1 MAAMICKSGPRPMVT
16 VERYLGRF
24 VCVLLSVAVIAGC
37 SYESTKITKSDD
49 AFEQSPTDLPAAT
62 ESRSA
67 ESSSLYDYLA
77 DREAVE
83 FVNKFRI
90 ALDLGGQFSL
100 SDFQKLQHVVE
111 AYPQVDD
118 LLDLLGQ
125 AIMVR
130 RDWESLIDH
139 HLSRPPEKRD
149 PDQLAVA
156 YLRTFRFDE
165 ALEHLERTIAE
176 SGSSNERQWM
186 LAVAN
191 YQTGHGAEASRILE
205 PLIPQA
211 EGPHLA
217 ELWHLHA
224 QLAHQRG
231 DWEEAE
237 ASYKSALDI
246 MPDQIGWMVRY
257 SQILRLMGKDDL
269 ANETETRSREL
280 QREADRQESTQ
291 RLLAALANS
300 LTRAR
305 DQQDFDACLK
315 IITQMEP
322 HADTQ
327 LQQFLDGYRREI
339 TSLRKD

>member
-1 MAAMICKSGPRPMVT
+1 MFAKILRCG
-16 VERYLGRF
+16 LLRF
-24 VCVLLSVAVIAGC
+24 VPERRFATGLGFALLVAAFVGGC
-37 SYESTKITKSDD
+37 SFESPTLTESTDHLKQPQTDQH
-49 AFEQSPTDLPAAT
+49 QSI
-62 ESRSA
+62 ESGA
-67 ESSSLYDYLA
+67 VESGSIYDYLR

-83 FVNKFRI
+83 FCNKFRA
-90 ALDLGGQFSL
+90 ALDLGGQFSGA
-100 SDFQKLQHVVE
+100 DFQQLRQLVTN
-111 AYPQVDD
+111 YPQVDD
-118 LLDLLGQ
+118 LWDLLAQ

-149 PDQLAVA
+149 QDQLAVA
-156 YLRTFRFDE
+156 YLRSSRFEE
-165 ALEHLERTIAE
+165 ALEHLEKTIAE

-191 YQTGHGAEASRILE
+191 YQSGHGAEASRILE

-211 EGPHLA
+211 KGPHLA

-231 DWEEAE
+231 DWDEAE
-237 ASYKSALDI
+237 SSYKSALDI
-246 MPDQIGWMVRY
+246 MPDQIGWLVRY
-257 SQILRLMGKDDL
+257 GQILRLLGRDDL
-269 ANETETRSREL
+269 ATETENRSREL
-280 QREADRQESTQ
+280 QWEADRQESTQ

-300 LTRAR
+300 LTLAW

-322 HADTQ
+322 HADPQ

-339 TSLRKD
+339 TRLRKD